1 MTKPLFFFCFLFL
14 SFYRTTI
21 EDLKLIQK
29 LRQRKKGLSSEELAL
44 GKQTNPLFSS
54 RRADDPYKLKSG
66 GLVEMNNA
74 KQQQRMRS
82 SKDLS
87 AINDNFARETN
98 TRDEDTEMQ
107 RYIEEQL
114 TKIQQKSST
123 TTTASNLSANDEYQ
137 AVFATLKKPEDT
149 LFHVSKHLITDHSAI
164 ASEEMLSEQML
175 SGIPEVDIGVE
186 YVDDY
191 FIK

>member
-1 MTKPLFFFCFLFL
+1 
-14 SFYRTTI
+14 
-21 EDLKLIQK
+21 
-29 LRQRKKGLSSEELAL
+29 
-44 GKQTNPLFSS
+44 
-54 RRADDPYKLKSG
+54 
-66 GLVEMNNA
+66 MNST

-87 AINDNFARETN
+87 TINDNFARETN

-114 TKIQQKSST
+114 VRLQKSST
-123 TTTASNLSANDEYQ
+123 TTTSNASANDELQ

-149 LFHVSKHLITDHSAI
+149 LFHVSKHLITDHSAQ

-186 YVDDY
+186 
-191 FIK
+191 

>member
-1 MTKPLFFFCFLFL
+1 
-14 SFYRTTI
+14 
-21 EDLKLIQK
+21 
-29 LRQRKKGLSSEELAL
+29 
-44 GKQTNPLFSS
+44 
-54 RRADDPYKLKSG
+54 
-66 GLVEMNNA
+66 MNTV
-74 KQQQRMRS
+74 KQQQRTRS
-82 SKDLS
+82 TKDLS

-114 TKIQQKSST
+114 ARLQQKSST
-123 TTTASNLSANDEYQ
+123 FTTTLNSSVNDELQ

-149 LFHVSKHLITDHSAI
+149 LFHVSKHLITDHSAQ

-186 YVDDY
+186 YVLFVNY
-191 FIK
+191 